1 MLYDFIHKH
10 TGFTFTCF
18 AVGRHGAVS
27 TGEERRKDG
36 REGRKEWKEGKEGK
50 NARKEKRKERKE
62 RKERKARKEGKHRT
76 LKIWE
81 F

>member
-10 TGFTFTCF
+10 TGFTCF

-27 TGEERRKDG
+27 AGEERRKDG
-36 REGRKEWKEGKEGK
+36 REGRKEGMEGVEGR
-50 NARKEKRKERKE
+50 NG
-62 RKERKARKEGKHRT
+62 RKERKARKAGKHRT
-76 LKIWE
+76 LKIRE